1 MQEILSCQLFPPFK
15 IPLAKSRITV
25 CHFQPNRSAGP
36 CSAPIT
42 RRQIPR
48 LQAPVFLRLAH
59 FPVLFPSLH
68 SRVPLSQ
75 LMFALG
81 GPNIQQSALN
91 FSLFVENCRF
101 QMQSLALKEN
111 LQVNTTALI
120 SILFTNSYIF
130 HSFSTRALVKGFQGM
145 SGFFRAGISL
155 GILGWVLPSP
165 HLLQCLFNMG
175 APTHSPPL
183 TGAAGSITASSL
195 VLKMQRAENRW
206 NNLDHKEGQSVRSD
220 FALRESWLYYMADWG
235 WPPGQHPASATP
247 ISTEIPIKS
256 KKAFCALTTIFRL
269 YLRQFQLSF
278 RKTFDEAAP
287 CNLLTVGL
295 LLSFGDRAVGRR
307 LDEAIKKS
315 TTLLCGEEKRTTTKK
330 AQIGKSSVFSIK
342 PPAMLPPMIICHMDG
357 VIAS

>member
-1 MQEILSCQLFPPFK
+1 VQEILSCQLFPPFK

-130 HSFSTRALVKGFQGM
+130 RSFSMCTHKRV
-145 SGFFRAGISL
+145 SGDV
-155 GILGWVLPSP
+155 W
-165 HLLQCLFNMG
+165 LLQGWNCIRGFG
-175 APTHSPPL
+175 A
-183 TGAAGSITASSL
+183 GAALLAPL
-195 VLKMQRAENRW
+195 A
-206 NNLDHKEGQSVRSD
+206 
-220 FALRESWLYYMADWG
+220 ALS
-235 WPPGQHPASATP
+235 
-247 ISTEIPIKS
+247 
-256 KKAFCALTTIFRL
+256 
-269 YLRQFQLSF
+269 
-278 RKTFDEAAP
+278 
-287 CNLLTVGL
+287 
-295 LLSFGDRAVGRR
+295 
-307 LDEAIKKS
+307 
-315 TTLLCGEEKRTTTKK
+315 
-330 AQIGKSSVFSIK
+330 
-342 PPAMLPPMIICHMDG
+342 
-357 VIAS
+357 